1 MTVFAPNLRQHV
13 APNEIRSVFNNTG
26 TAIGAG
32 LFVKLGTT
40 GDRHVLLPAAVT
52 DDLYGVTMAAIPDQ
66 EWGDCQIE
74 GVARCVAGAAIATG
88 GLRLMPTTA
97 GKVIAWTAA
106 GGANAAV
113 AGTSVTTAAAD
124 NDPIEVQ
131 LAGPGVSRQ
140 G

>member
-1 MTVFAPNLRQHV
+1 MAVFAGNLRRHV

-26 TAIGAG
+26 TEIGAG

-74 GVARCVAGAAIATG
+74 GVARCVAGAALATP

-97 GKVIAWTAA
+97 GKVVTWTAA
-106 GGANAAV
+106 GGANAAL
-113 AGTSVTTAAAD
+113 AGNNITTAAAD
-124 NDPIEVQ
+124 NDPVEVQ

>member
-1 MTVFAPNLRQHV
+1 MTVFAPNLRRHV

-26 TAIGAG
+26 SEIGAG

-40 GDRHVLLPAAVT
+40 GDRHALLPAAVT
-52 DDLYGVTMAAIPDQ
+52 DDLYGVTMHAIPDQ

-88 GLRLMPTTA
+88 GIRLMPTTA
-97 GKVIAWTAA
+97 GKVVTWSAA
-106 GGANAAV
+106 GGANAAL
-113 AGTSVTTAAAD
+113 AGNSITTAAAD

-131 LAGPGVSRQ
+131 LAGPAVSRQ